1 MPMSP
6 SLQNQIAAIQAAI
19 SNLAPTATPEDVVML
34 AKAVE
39 AIAGQTTVFDLQAF
53 AASLG
58 DGLDAKSVEKLQAL
72 ANAATQA
79 IAAITAAKT
88 TAIENITAY
97 PVTLATLHSLTLAL

>member
-19 SNLAPTATPEDVVML
+19 TNLAPTATPEDVVML

-53 AASLG
+53 ANSLG
-58 DGLDAKSVEKLQAL
+58 EDLDAQA
-72 ANAATQA
+72 ATSIQTVTDATTQA
-79 IAAITAAKT
+79 IDSITAAKD
-88 TAIENITAY
+88 AAVANITAY
-97 PVTLATLHSLTLAL
+97 PVTAATLHSLTLAL

>member
-19 SNLAPTATPEDVVML
+19 TSLAPTATPEDVVML

-58 DGLDAKSVEKLQAL
+58 DDLDAQAEAKVQSVVFAG
-72 ANAATQA
+72 TQA
-79 IAAITAAKT
+79 INNITAAKD
-88 TAIENITAY
+88 AAVANITSY